1 MVMLMTAAGYLC
13 YGLESIANYI
23 SLPHWINAGIY
34 LFKPEIF
41 DYMPEKGDL
50 EATVFPKM
58 AEEGKLKAVL
68 YKGYGFWRSIDT
80 FKDVE
85 EAERLLAEKKSDL

>member
-1 MVMLMTAAGYLC
+1 VKSF
-13 YGLESIANYI
+13 LEKP

-41 DYMPEKGDL
+41 EYLPDKGDL

-58 AEEGKLKAVL
+58 AEEGRLKAVL
-68 YKGYGFWRSIDT
+68 YRAMDL
-80 FKDVE
+80 E
-85 EAERLLAEKKSDL
+85 EHRYA